1 MSSEQTSQVGLA
13 GLLPGHRSQVL
24 EARVSLEV
32 LVVSSHQALVG
43 NLRISNSKVSY
54 SMERG
59 LDWAGFG
66 VSESGN

>member
-13 GLLPGHRSQVL
+13 GLLPGHHRQVL

-32 LVVSSHQALVG
+32 LVDSSHQALVG
-43 NLRISNSKVSY
+43 NLRISNSNVSY

-59 LDWAGFG
+59 LDWAGFD